1 MYIDAN
7 NKVLLHSMGNYILYP
22 VTDHNGKEYDKGLYT
37 YKYIYMCVC
46 IYLPIYI

>member
-1 MYIDAN
+1 MYTDAN
-7 NKVLLHSMGNYILYP
+7 NKVLLHSTGNYIPYP

-37 YKYIYMCVC
+37 YVYICVC